1 MAIPLVYIN
10 KLNNMLETS
19 LGQKMAEQMVMLDLL
34 TNNCGKDCKSV
45 IREQVRK
52 RKEIIIPGFFAVAL
66 IISLC
71 IVVGVLHE
79 KKKTSTHMDCVL
91 RPTQSNLV
99 HLWISI
105 RSQTRFMP
113 EYVST
118 KPHRL
123 I

>member
-1 MAIPLVYIN
+1 
-10 KLNNMLETS
+10 
-19 LGQKMAEQMVMLDLL
+19 MAEEMVMLDLL

-52 RKEIIIPGFFAVAL
+52 RKEIIILAL

-79 KKKTSTHMDCVL
+79 KKESSTHMDCVL
-91 RPTQSNLV
+91 RPTLETAIKPCSFVDQYL
-99 HLWISI
+99 L
-105 RSQTRFMP
+105 P